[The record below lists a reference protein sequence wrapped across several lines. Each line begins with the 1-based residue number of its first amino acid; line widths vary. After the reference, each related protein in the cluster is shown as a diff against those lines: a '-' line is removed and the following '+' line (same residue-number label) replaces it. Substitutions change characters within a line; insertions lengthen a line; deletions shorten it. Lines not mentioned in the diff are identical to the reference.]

1 MPIAYTDIIPT
12 ATTTLTDA
20 NNSILDAPKVYYVD
34 GSSGSET
41 ELTGTEIDLTQV
53 KPEYDNYWRQRFTI
67 KTDTVNAITAN

>member
-20 NNSILDAPKVYYVD
+20 NNSILDVPKVYYVD

-41 ELTGTEIDLTQV
+41 ELTGTAMDLTQV

-67 KTDTVNAITAN
+67 KTDTVTAITAN